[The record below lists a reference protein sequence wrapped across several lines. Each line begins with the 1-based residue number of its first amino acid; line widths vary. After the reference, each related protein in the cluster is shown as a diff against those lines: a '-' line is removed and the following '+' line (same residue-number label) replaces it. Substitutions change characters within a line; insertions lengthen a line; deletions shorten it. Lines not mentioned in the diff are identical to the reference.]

1 MKSVNPFVSA
11 YQSFVCVCV
20 LNKTKACPCCSIRC
34 FDFLFF
40 LKKVVHLSKLTLVKS
55 ERCLN
60 CFHIFS
66 LTFHRAA
73 TSSDDRQQLALFSC
87 QFSLIIFTTAVAR
100 KSNTVPMACL
110 MSWRLVMR
118 HLRTNDVWCYWC
130 PTCGMGAIF
139 HLRATVEVNII
150 SEYLHFCLMNYFSC
164 SLKTNKKTLF
174 CTISV
179 YFTTDAEKRLEQWWV
194 KLIVHIILQFT
205 FSWIKHMSDLAVR
218 LLK

>member
-1 MKSVNPFVSA
+1 MLWELKNKFGKVLIFESNHPSPCYPICSDPANCHLLLNLLTFFA
-11 YQSFVCVCV
+11 YRVLMIANRNDNIQWRVWIHLYQHISHLCVCV

-66 LTFHRAA
+66 LTLHRAA

-100 KSNTVPMACL
+100 KSNMVPVLETV
-110 MSWRLVMR
+110 WMR
-118 HLRTNDVWCYWC
+118 
-130 PTCGMGAIF
+130 
-139 HLRATVEVNII
+139 
-150 SEYLHFCLMNYFSC
+150 
-164 SLKTNKKTLF
+164 
-174 CTISV
+174 
-179 YFTTDAEKRLEQWWV
+179 
-194 KLIVHIILQFT
+194 
-205 FSWIKHMSDLAVR
+205 
-218 LLK
+218 